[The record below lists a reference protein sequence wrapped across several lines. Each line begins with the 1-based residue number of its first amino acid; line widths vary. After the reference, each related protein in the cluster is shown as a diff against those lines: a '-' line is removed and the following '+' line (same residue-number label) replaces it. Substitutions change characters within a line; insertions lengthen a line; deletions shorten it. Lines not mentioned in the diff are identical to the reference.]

1 MGKKNLVSINDFSR
15 DEILKIMELAAGF
28 EADPHQQVL
37 AGKVI
42 ASLFFEPSTRT
53 RLSFESAINHLGGR
67 VIGFSDTSNTS
78 VSKGETFHDT
88 ITVISNY
95 CDMIVMR
102 HYIEGAAR
110 YASEISKVPVVKA
123 KVGPKIMTFM
133 CDASIFPQVPI
144 KKEVKATVSGIYITS
159 VRGIRGP
166 LEAPEKKK
174 GFMARLKEKAG
185 K

>member
-78 VSKGETFHDT
+78 VSKGETFHGHFELL
-88 ITVISNY
+88 
-95 CDMIVMR
+95 R
-102 HYIEGAAR
+102 HDRHAPLYR
-110 YASEISKVPVVKA
+110 RS
-123 KVGPKIMTFM
+123 
-133 CDASIFPQVPI
+133 
-144 KKEVKATVSGIYITS
+144 
-159 VRGIRGP
+159 GP
-166 LEAPEKKK
+166 LRK
-174 GFMARLKEKAG
+174 
-185 K
+185 

>member
-102 HYIEGAAR
+102 HYIEGGPATQVKFPKCRSLMQATAR
-110 YASEISKVPVVKA
+110 TSTRARRCSTSSQSKRRRDGSTIS
-123 KVGPKIMTFM
+123 
-133 CDASIFPQVPI
+133 
-144 KKEVKATVSGIYITS
+144 TS
-159 VRGIRGP
+159 
-166 LEAPEKKK
+166 
-174 GFMARLKEKAG
+174 
-185 K
+185 

>member
-15 DEILKIMELAAGF
+15 DEILKIMDLAARF

-42 ASLFFEPSTRT
+42 ATLFFEPSTRT

-67 VIGFSDTSNTS
+67 VIGFSDTANTS

-88 ITVISNY
+88 IMVISNY

-110 YASEISKVPVVKA
+110 
-123 KVGPKIMTFM
+123 
-133 CDASIFPQVPI
+133 
-144 KKEVKATVSGIYITS
+144 
-159 VRGIRGP
+159 
-166 LEAPEKKK
+166 
-174 GFMARLKEKAG
+174 
-185 K
+185 